1 LARIRVIC
9 ACQKNIFPAEN
20 FAGAPDNQLYSSMH
34 KITGIPQKTQA
45 AQITFVSY
53 VYFALFFISGVSGLI
68 YESIWSQYL
77 KQFLGHAAY
86 SQTLVLVIYMGG
98 MALGSWIAAAWASK
112 YRDLLFAYAVVE
124 IILGALALVFHS
136 LFISY
141 LDISFSTVIPALNKP
156 LPISLYKWGTASL
169 IILPQSM
176 LLGATF
182 PLMAGGILRRFPGLS
197 GYKTS
202 VIYFVNTLGASI
214 GVLVSGFY
222 LVKEW
227 GLKGAIVSG
236 GAIDL
241 FVGFAILALCLN
253 NRQPAGP
260 DGGSAESNAGTAVN
274 GIDTVGNI
282 GDIDDVDSTGG
293 LVDADNAAADGDTGV
308 FTVPDKREYYYPLL
322 FVACLTAAASF
333 MYEIGWI
340 RMLSLVLGSSTHSF
354 ELMLSAFI
362 LGLAL
367 GSFFVRKRID
377 ATKNAPRLLG
387 IAQVVMGAAAIAT
400 LFTYG
405 SMFKLMVFAID
416 ALAKTPEG
424 YVAFNIISHIICM
437 AVMLP
442 STFCAGMVV
451 PLIIQMLYKKG
462 CGEAA
467 IGKVYAVNTA
477 GGIIG
482 TVAAVWLLMELVG
495 LKYLIIIGGAIDMG
509 LGLYVLYRFRETR
522 ESIARLV
529 AQPVCLAVLVAAF
542 AFSTFDPVLASSGVF
557 RYGTISKSKK
567 VVAHRDGKTAS
578 ITLFKSGD
586 NLVLS
591 TNGKPDASVGTGD
604 EFSTDE
610 YTMSLLGVLPL
621 SVRRETRTAAVIGMG
636 AGMTAH
642 YMLCDPAL
650 ERLDIVEIEPSMVK
664 LAKRIGPKVENT
676 FNDPRS
682 HIYIE
687 DAKTFFSARNRSYD
701 VIVSEPSNPWVSGVS
716 SLFSKEFFGSIRRHL
731 NDGGI
736 LVQWFHKYEA
746 DVTILVSILKA
757 LGESFPVYD
766 MYAAGSD
773 LIIIAAK
780 DAGADI
786 SLKRDVFVNAAIA
799 QSMSKMG
806 FSGIDDFKLLRYAG
820 KEFLEAFISA
830 YDTPA
835 NSDYHS
841 FVDLYAVKYRFLGK
855 RTEELDAIQNFII
868 PVKKIIFAD
877 TGYVSLTPRQTIP
890 DLYNLLDIQ
899 NAKTLAQQ
907 LSLSAR
913 DSSGGADESANAAV
927 FILDYAAARP
937 HKTSFAQ
944 IQSAV
949 TQILQKTLPY
959 LSADEMREVWEVIE
973 KKTAGREFTAND
985 REWMDYFKAV
995 CNYDARETRRLSLS
1009 LLPADSIS
1017 DHYSNRMLVA
1027 SLLAS
1032 SAALGDTS
1040 QTGRVWDIYDERKDP
1055 PAAIRAAKALMLARA
1070 RFSAPPQP
1078 RPR

>member
-1 LARIRVIC
+1 M
-9 ACQKNIFPAEN
+9 P
-20 FAGAPDNQLYSSMH
+20 
-34 KITGIPQKTQA
+34 KITNIPQKPQT
-45 AQITFVSY
+45 AQISFVSY
-53 VYFALFFISGVSGLI
+53 VYFALFFISGISGLI

-98 MALGSWIAAAWASK
+98 MALGSWIAAVWAAK
-112 YRDLLFAYAVVE
+112 YRNLLFAYAVVE
-124 IILGALALVFHS
+124 IILGALALIFHN
-136 LFISY
+136 LFIGY
-141 LDISFSTVIPALNKP
+141 LDLSFSTVIPFLNKP

-202 VIYFVNTLGASI
+202 VIYFVNTFGASI
-214 GVLVSGFY
+214 GVLISGFY
-222 LVKEW
+222 LVREW
-227 GLKGAIVSG
+227 GLRGAIISG
-236 GAIDL
+236 GLIDL
-241 FVGFAILALCLN
+241 FVGFAILTLCLN
-253 NRQPAGP
+253 DRQSAGV
-260 DGGSAESNAGTAVN
+260 GSDNAESNVN
-274 GIDTVGNI
+274 PKVGNDNSI
-282 GDIDDVDSTGG
+282 SDINIIDNSNSIDDIKNIDNLNSISNVKNIDNISNINDINYIDNSRSIDDTNNIDNITDIDNT
-293 LVDADNAAADGDTGV
+293 ADENTCI
-308 FTVPDKREYYYPLL
+308 FTIPDKREYYYPLL

-333 MYEIGWI
+333 IYEIGWI

-377 ATKNAPRLLG
+377 TTKNAPRFLG
-387 IAQVVMGAAAIAT
+387 IAQVVMGATAIAT

-405 SMFKLMVFAID
+405 SMFRFMVFTID
-416 ALAKTPEG
+416 ALDKTAEG
-424 YVAFNIISHIICM
+424 YTMFNVISHLICM

-442 STFCAGMVV
+442 STICAGMVV
-451 PLIIQMLYKKG
+451 PLIIHMLYKKG
-462 CGEAA
+462 YGEAA

-482 TVAAVWLLMELVG
+482 TVAAVWVLMELVG

-522 ESIARLV
+522 ESVTRLI

-542 AFSTFDPVLASSGVF
+542 AFSELDPVLASSGVF
-557 RYGTISKSKK
+557 RYGTISKAKK
-567 VVAHRDGKTAS
+567 VVEHKDGKTAS

-591 TNGKPDASVGTGD
+591 TNGKPDASVGTGE

-621 SVRRETRTAAVIGMG
+621 SVREETRTAAVIGMG

-642 YMLCDPAL
+642 YMLYDQMI

-664 LAKRIGPKVENT
+664 LAQKIGPKVENT

-687 DAKTFFSARNRSYD
+687 DAKTFFSAQNRTYD

-716 SLFSKEFFGSIRRHL
+716 SLFSKEFFNHIRRHL
-731 NDGGI
+731 NEGGI

-746 DVTILVSILKA
+746 DITILVSILKA

-780 DAGADI
+780 DAGTDI
-786 SLKRDVFVNAAIA
+786 SLKRDVFVNAALA
-799 QSMSKMG
+799 ESMKKMG
-806 FSGIDDFKLLRYAG
+806 FAGIDDFKLIRYAG
-820 KEFLEAFISA
+820 KEFIEPFIDT

-855 RTEELDAIQNFII
+855 RVDELDAIQNFII
-868 PVKKIIFAD
+868 PVKKIVFAD

-899 NAKTLAQQ
+899 KAKTLSQQ
-907 LSLSAR
+907 LSLSAQD
-913 DSSGGADESANAAV
+913 DSGNGVDESASASV
-927 FILDYAAARP
+927 FILDYANARP

-944 IQSAV
+944 IQSAIIQV
-949 TQILQKTLPY
+949 LQKTLPY

-973 KKTAGREFTAND
+973 KKTAGRAYSEEEM
-985 REWMDYFKAV
+985 EWMSYFKAV
-995 CNYDARETRRLSLS
+995 CNYDIRETRRLSLS
-1009 LLPADSIS
+1009 LLPTDSIS
-1017 DHYSNRMLVA
+1017 DHYSNQMLIA

-1032 SAALGDTS
+1032 SAVLGDTS
-1040 QTGRVWDIYDERKDP
+1040 KTGRVWERYNEKKDP
-1055 PAAIRAAKALMLARA
+1055 PAAIRAAKALMLK
-1070 RFSAPPQP
+1070 
-1078 RPR
+1078 

>member
-1 LARIRVIC
+1 
-9 ACQKNIFPAEN
+9 
-20 FAGAPDNQLYSSMH
+20 M
-34 KITGIPQKTQA
+34 PQ
-45 AQITFVSY
+45 ISFVSY
-53 VYFALFFISGVSGLI
+53 VYFALFFISGISGLI

-98 MALGSWIAAAWASK
+98 MALGSWIAAVWAAK
-112 YRDLLFAYAVVE
+112 YRNLLFAYAVVE
-124 IILGALALVFHS
+124 VILGALALIFHD
-136 LFISY
+136 LFIGY
-141 LDISFSTVIPALNKP
+141 LDLSFSTIIPFLNKP
-156 LPISLYKWGTASL
+156 MPIFLYKWITASL

-202 VIYFVNTLGASI
+202 VIYFVNTFGASI

-222 LVKEW
+222 LVREW
-227 GLKGAIVSG
+227 GLRGAIISG
-236 GAIDL
+236 GIIDL
-241 FVGFAILALCLN
+241 FVGFSILALCLN
-253 NRQPAGP
+253 DKPSVGVNKAGNS
-260 DGGSAESNAGTAVN
+260 DSIDNVN
-274 GIDTVGNI
+274 NIDTD
-282 GDIDDVDSTGG
+282 DIDDT
-293 LVDADNAAADGDTGV
+293 DTPDV
-308 FTVPDKREYYYPLL
+308 FTIPDKREYYYPLL
-322 FVACLTAAASF
+322 FVACLTATASF
-333 MYEIGWI
+333 IYEIGWI

-377 ATKNAPRLLG
+377 TTKNAPRFLG
-387 IAQVVMGAAAIAT
+387 IAQVVMGATAIAT

-405 SMFKLMVFAID
+405 SMFKFMVFTID
-416 ALAKTPEG
+416 ALDASVEG
-424 YVAFNIISHIICM
+424 YTMFNVISHLICM
-437 AVMLP
+437 IIMLP
-442 STFCAGMVV
+442 STICAGMVV
-451 PLIIQMLYKKG
+451 PLIIHMLYKKG
-462 CGEAA
+462 YGESA

-482 TVAAVWLLMELVG
+482 AAAACWVLMELVG

-522 ESIARLV
+522 ESVTRLI

-542 AFSTFDPVLASSGVF
+542 AFSKVDPVLASSGVF
-557 RYGTISKSKK
+557 RYGTISKAKK
-567 VVAHRDGKTAS
+567 VVEHKDGKTAS
-578 ITLFKSGD
+578 ITLFKSGN

-591 TNGKPDASVGTGD
+591 TNGKPDASVGTNE

-610 YTMSLLGVLPL
+610 YTMSLLGVLPM
-621 SVRRETRTAAVIGMG
+621 SVRQETRTAAVIGMG

-642 YMLCDPAL
+642 YMLYDPTI
-650 ERLDIVEIEPSMVK
+650 EQLDIVEIEPAMVK
-664 LAKRIGPKVENT
+664 LAKQIGPKVENT
-676 FNDPRS
+676 FNDPRC

-687 DAKTFFSARNRSYD
+687 DAKTFFSAQNRTYD

-716 SLFSKEFFGSIRRHL
+716 SLFSKEFFNHIRRHL

-746 DVTILVSILKA
+746 DITILVSILKA
-757 LGESFPVYD
+757 LGESFPAYE

-773 LIIIAAK
+773 LIIVAAK
-780 DAGADI
+780 DADTDL
-786 SLKRDVFVNAAIA
+786 SLKRDVFINAPLAE
-799 QSMSKMG
+799 SMKKMG
-806 FSGIDDFKLLRYAG
+806 FSGIDDFKLIRYAG
-820 KEFLEAFISA
+820 KEFFQPFIET

-841 FVDLYAVKYRFLGK
+841 FVDLYAVKYRFLSK
-855 RTEELDAIQNFII
+855 RAEELDAIRNFII

-877 TGYVSLTPRQTIP
+877 TGYVGMIPQRTIP
-890 DLYNLLDIQ
+890 DLYNLADIQ

-907 LSLSAR
+907 LSLSAQ
-913 DSSGGADESANAAV
+913 DGLGGADESASAAV

-944 IQSAV
+944 IQSAIIQV
-949 TQILQKTLPY
+949 LQKTLPY
-959 LSADEMREVWEVIE
+959 LSADEMREVWEVIAQ
-973 KKTAGREFTAND
+973 KTSGREYSEGE
-985 REWMDYFKAV
+985 REWMNYFKAV
-995 CNYDARETRRLSLS
+995 CSYDISETRRLSLS
-1009 LLPADSIS
+1009 LMPTDSIS
-1017 DHYSNRMLVA
+1017 DHYSNQMLIA

-1032 SAALGDTS
+1032 SAVLGDTS
-1040 QTGRVWDIYDERKDP
+1040 KTGRVWEKYDEKKKP
-1055 PAAIRAAKALMLARA
+1055 PAAIRAAKALML
-1070 RFSAPPQP
+1070 SAISN
-1078 RPR
+1078 R